1 MGLMKPRL
9 VYFPFEY
16 PQAYEFWLQQQQ
28 VHWLHTEISMARD
41 ITDWNTNLTEQ
52 EKQVIGGVLKSFTQ
66 LEIVVGNDYWLG
78 KVHNWFKKPEI
89 QMMAA
94 AFANME
100 TIHTK
105 SYAYLNESL
114 GLDDFAAFLEDPAGK
129 AKIDHLIET
138 DGKSIRDKARSLAV
152 FSGFAEGVQLFSSF
166 AILLNYSRHNKMKG
180 VGEIITFSIRDESL
194 HSTAGCWLFRQLIAE
209 YPEIWDDELKKEIF
223 QAARDAVKLEVKFI
237 DSVFKDGQPILGLD
251 PEDLKQFIKYRA
263 NTKLQDLGLKSNWTN
278 LDKDAVARLDWFDYM
293 TVGEAHQDF
302 FAGRVSDYS
311 KGVVDWSDESVFRD
325 EVKND

>member
-1 MGLMKPRL
+1 MGLTQPRL
-9 VYFPFEY
+9 VYYPFEY
-16 PQAYEFWLQQQQ
+16 PQAYEYWLSQQQ

-41 ITDWNTNLTEQ
+41 IVDWNSKLTEE
-52 EKQVIGGVLKSFTQ
+52 EKDVIGGVLKSFTQ

-114 GLDDFAAFLEDPAGK
+114 GLDDFAAFLQDPAGK
-129 AKIDHLIET
+129 AKIDHLVDT
-138 DGKSIRDKARSLAV
+138 DGKTKREIARSLAV

-166 AILLNYSRHNKMKG
+166 AILLNYSRHNLMKG
-180 VGEIITFSIRDESL
+180 VGEIITFSVRDESL
-194 HSTAGCWLFRQLIAE
+194 HSNAGCWLFRQFIQE
-209 YPEIWDDELKKEIF
+209 NPEIWDDELKREIF
-223 QAARDAVKLEVKFI
+223 QAARDAVKLEVDFI
-237 DSVFKDGQPILGLD
+237 DSVFKDGKPILGLD
-251 PEDLKQFIKYRA
+251 PHDLKQFIKYRA
-263 NTKLQDLGLKSNWTN
+263 NTKLHDLGLKSNWTN
-278 LDKDAVARLDWFDYM
+278 LDKEAVARLDWFDYL

-302 FAGRVSDYS
+302 FSGRVSDYS
-311 KGVVDWSDESVFRD
+311 KGVVDWSEENVF
-325 EVKND
+325 ND

>member
-1 MGLMKPRL
+1 MGLLEPRL
-9 VYFPFEY
+9 VYYPFEY
-16 PQAYEFWLQQQQ
+16 PQAYDFWLAQQQ

-41 ITDWNTNLTEQ
+41 IADWTSKLSSE
-52 EKQVIGGVLKSFTQ
+52 EKGLIGGVLKSFTQ
-66 LEIVVGNDYWLG
+66 VEIIVGNDYWLG

-114 GLDDFAAFLEDPAGK
+114 GLDDFAAFLQDPAGK
-129 AKIDHLIET
+129 SKIDHLIET
-138 DGKSIRDKARSLAV
+138 SGESKRDIARSLAV

-166 AILLNYSRHNKMKG
+166 AILLNYSRHNYMKG
-180 VGEIITFSIRDESL
+180 VGEIITFSVRDESL
-194 HSTAGCWLFRQLIAE
+194 HSKAGCWLFRQFIQE
-209 YPEIWDDELKKEIF
+209 NPEIWDDSLKKEIF
-223 QAARDAVKLEVKFI
+223 QAARDAVALEEKFI
-237 DSVFKDGQPILGLD
+237 DSVFKDGKPILGLD
-251 PEDLKQFIKYRA
+251 PKDLKQFIKYRA

-278 LDKDAVARLDWFDYM
+278 LDKEAVSRLDWFDYL

-311 KGVVDWSDESVFRD
+311 KGVVDWSEDNVFG
-325 EVKND
+325 EE

>member
-16 PQAYEFWLQQQQ
+16 PEAYEFWLQQQQ

-41 ITDWNTNLTEQ
+41 LADWNSNLTEE
-52 EKQVIGGVLKSFTQ
+52 EKKLIGGVLKSFTQ

-78 KVHNWFKKPEI
+78 KVHHWFKKPEI

-105 SYAYLNESL
+105 AYAYLNETL
-114 GLDDFAAFLEDPAGK
+114 GLDDFAAFLQDPAGK

-138 DGKSIRDKARSLAV
+138 DGKSLRDKARSLAI

-180 VGEIITFSIRDESL
+180 VGEIITFSVRDESL
-194 HSTAGCWLFRQLIAE
+194 HSKAGCWLFRQLIAE
-209 YPEIWDDELKKEIF
+209 HPEIWDDELKREIF
-223 QAARDAVKLEVKFI
+223 QAARDAVRLEVEFI
-237 DSVFKDGQPILGLD
+237 DSVFTDGKPILGLD
-251 PEDLKQFIKYRA
+251 PEDLKAFIKYRA

-278 LDKDAVARLDWFDYM
+278 LDKEAVARLDWFDYM
-293 TVGEAHQDF
+293 TAGEAHQDF
-302 FAGRVSDYS
+302 FAGRVADYS
-311 KGVVDWSDESVFRD
+311 KGVVDWSEENVFRKD
-325 EVKND
+325 EE